1 MRVGYACV
9 NTQLPSPAR
18 TSRLANA
25 TPERLRELIAANL
38 DALEVILR
46 WNEEQGIQVF
56 RLTSNLVPFASHP
69 VNVLPWWDEF
79 EVRLASL
86 GRRMRRMKARVSTH
100 PAQYIVLSSERP
112 DVVAAAVAELE
123 YHARLLRAF
132 GLDVSH
138 KIVLHM
144 SGRPVDATAVRFEE
158 GFARLSADARG
169 RLAIENDERWTLA
182 RVLAACEPLGLP
194 VVLDAFHHELAPSLD
209 GSGLR
214 HAVLR
219 AGETWRASD
228 GRQEV
233 HFSTQ
238 APGRRPGAHAE
249 SLDDSA
255 FSSFVDEVGDL
266 PLDCVLEVKDKEQS
280 TLRALEVLRASSRS
294 DARNREGQ
302 SSVSGRGGSGTLEH

>member
-18 TSRLANA
+18 TTRLANA
-25 TPERLRELIAANL
+25 TPERLRELTAANL
-38 DALEVILR
+38 DALEAILQ

-56 RLTSNLVPFASHP
+56 RLTSNLVPFASHMA
-69 VNVLPWWDEF
+69 NDLPWWDEF
-79 EVRLASL
+79 EVRLAAI
-86 GRRMRRMKARVSTH
+86 GRLMKQMEARVSTH
-100 PAQYIVLSSERP
+100 PAQYIVLSSERA
-112 DVVAAAVAELE
+112 DVVSAAVAELE

-132 GLDVSH
+132 RLDASH

-144 SGRPVDATAVRFEE
+144 SGRPVDATVVRFKE
-158 GFARLSADARG
+158 GFARLSADARS
-169 RLAIENDERWTLA
+169 RLVIENDERWTLA
-182 RVLAACEPLGLP
+182 KVLAACEPLGVP
-194 VVLDAFHHELAPSLD
+194 VVFDAFHHELAPSLD
-209 GSGLR
+209 GSGFR
-214 HAVLR
+214 HPVLR
-219 AGETWRASD
+219 ASETWRAWD

-255 FSSFVDEVGDL
+255 FSAFVDEVGDL

-280 TLRALEVLRASSRS
+280 TLRALGLLRARELLRASSRP
-294 DARNREGQ
+294 DAR
-302 SSVSGRGGSGTLEH
+302 GR

>member
-18 TSRLANA
+18 TTRLANA
-25 TPERLRELIAANL
+25 TPERLRELTAANL
-38 DALEVILR
+38 DALGAILR

-56 RLTSNLVPFASHP
+56 RLTSNLVPFASHAA
-69 VNVLPWWDEF
+69 NDLPWWDEF
-79 EVRLASL
+79 DVRLAAI
-86 GRRMRRMKARVSTH
+86 GRLMKQMKARVSTH
-100 PAQYIVLSSERP
+100 PAQYIVLSSERA

-132 GLDVSH
+132 RLDASH
-138 KIVLHM
+138 KIVLHL
-144 SGRPVDATAVRFEE
+144 SGRPVHATVVRFKE
-158 GFARLSADARG
+158 GFARLSADARS
-169 RLAIENDERWTLA
+169 RLVIENDERWTLA
-182 RVLAACEPLGLP
+182 KVLAACEPLGVP
-194 VVLDAFHHELAPSLD
+194 VVVDAFHHELAPSLD
-209 GSGLR
+209 GSGFR

-219 AGETWRASD
+219 ASETWRACD

-255 FSSFVDEVGDL
+255 FSAFVDEVGDL

-280 TLRALEVLRASSRS
+280 TLRALELLRASSRS
-294 DARNREGQ
+294 DA
-302 SSVSGRGGSGTLEH
+302 SGR